1 MSTTILH
8 QLSFVAASGTSVG
21 AIFYKTAQPT
31 LPVPTISASTG
42 SVISPLKTVI
52 SPEEVEEREWMAI
65 VSKPRVIHRLREL
78 GRQALEEDRGGETE
92 EGGFD
97 CL

>member
-1 MSTTILH
+1 MSTTIPY
-8 QLSFVAASGTSVG
+8 QQFFVAASGTTVG

-42 SVISPLKTVI
+42 SAVSPIKAVL

-65 VSKPRVIHRLREL
+65 VSKPRVIRRLREL
-78 GRQALEEDRGGETE
+78 GRQALEEDRAGETE